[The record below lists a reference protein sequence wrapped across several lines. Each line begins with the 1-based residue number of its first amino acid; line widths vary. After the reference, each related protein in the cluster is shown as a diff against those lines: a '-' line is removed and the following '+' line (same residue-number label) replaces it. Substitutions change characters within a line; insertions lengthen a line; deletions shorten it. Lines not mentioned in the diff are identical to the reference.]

1 MFNFQR
7 KIVYI
12 GDSGGYNYLER
23 VSVIYL
29 QLTAYYLHYY
39 DIVYFCFKKNM
50 ISRQPLH
57 SEVVINEANI
67 FDILYTLILIV

>member
-29 QLTAYYLHYY
+29 QLTAYYPHYY
-39 DIVYFCFKKNM
+39 DIVHVCLKNN
-50 ISRQPLH
+50 ISRHPSH
-57 SEVVINEANI
+57 SEVVIEWS
-67 FDILYTLILIV
+67 